1 MSDSEMKLNGVSQD
15 EKRRWTDAE
24 VRYLSAHR
32 ADGSHLIAH
41 VLKRTPLSVRVK
53 AARLHI
59 SLDRKPMKV
68 CPICGTYFVRDNKA
82 GRYGMC
88 QVCWERR
95 KADANAIMTQSLTPE
110 VLEQRYIDALKSIGK
125 NGNLVVV
132 PEGSQPIVGK

>member
-1 MSDSEMKLNGVSQD
+1 MKLNGVSRD

-32 ADGSHLIAH
+32 ADGSYLIAH

-95 KADANAIMTQSLTPE
+95 KADAMRERAAELRAKADYEAAKKQCQHWQSQAT
-110 VLEQRYIDALKSIGK
+110 RAGK
-125 NGNLVVV
+125 RM
-132 PEGSQPIVGK
+132 K

>member
-1 MSDSEMKLNGVSQD
+1 MKLNGVSQD

-59 SLDRKPMKV
+59 SIDRKPMKV

-95 KADANAIMTQSLTPE
+95 KADAMRERAAERAAQRDYDNAKH
-110 VLEQRYIDALKSIGK
+110 RK
-125 NGNLVVV
+125 NTGGV
-132 PEGSQPIVGK
+132 

>member
-1 MSDSEMKLNGVSQD
+1 MSDSEMKLNGVSRD

-32 ADGSHLIAH
+32 ADGSYLIAH

-95 KADANAIMTQSLTPE
+95 KDPYPAAHPVLFTRTKLSGRALRNPLRCGRADSVSRPAHL
-110 VLEQRYIDALKSIGK
+110 R
-125 NGNLVVV
+125 
-132 PEGSQPIVGK
+132 